1 MTLTKRCAVCGRFRA
16 YDPDDE
22 FCIVCGHEAL
32 DAACACGR
40 SFDYAL
46 AEQGEVHC
54 PKCGRVLRGR
64 DKEFDG

>member
-1 MTLTKRCAVCGRFRA
+1 MTITKRCAVCGRFRD
-16 YDPDDE
+16 YDADDA
-22 FCIVCGHEAL
+22 FCIVCGNEAL
-32 DAACACGR
+32 EAECACGR

-54 PKCGRVLRGR
+54 PRCGRVLRGR